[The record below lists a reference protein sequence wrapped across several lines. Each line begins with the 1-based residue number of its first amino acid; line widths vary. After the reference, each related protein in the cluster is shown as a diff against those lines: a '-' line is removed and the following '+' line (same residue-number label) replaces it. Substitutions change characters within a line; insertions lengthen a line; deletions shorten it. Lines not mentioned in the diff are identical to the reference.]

1 MKNLINKEICKVF
14 IVVKYLYKS
23 LNMSG
28 FEINKILASIIVAII
43 IFVIIGFVGNFV
55 VRINYD
61 ETQETAYKID
71 IAEPSADST
80 TQIVTNDEM
89 VEAISPLLVGAS
101 LEKGEKIFK
110 KCGACHNNK
119 KDSKSKIGPNLW
131 ELINRQKANVSGFA
145 YSKALSGFGGKWTF
159 EELNRFLYK
168 PKDYIKGTKMNFSGL
183 SNVEDRADLI
193 LWLRQYS
200 DNPVPLP

>member
-1 MKNLINKEICKVF
+1 
-14 IVVKYLYKS
+14 
-23 LNMSG
+23 MSG

-43 IFVIIGFVGNFV
+43 IFVIIGLVGNFV
-55 VRINYD
+55 VKINYD
-61 ETQETAYKID
+61 ESQITAYKID
-71 IAEPSADST
+71 IPETSADSL
-80 TQIVTNDEM
+80 TQTSANNEM
-89 VEAISPLLVGAS
+89 VESISLLLAGAS
-101 LEKGEKIFK
+101 LEQGEKIFK

-131 ELINRQKANVSGFA
+131 NLINKQKASMSGFA
-145 YSKALSGFGGKWTF
+145 YSKALSDFGGKWTF

-168 PKDYIKGTKMNFSGL
+168 PKEYIKGTKMNFAGL
-183 SNVEDRADLI
+183 KDVGDRADLI